1 MSCRPSGALLGAA
14 LAGLVAAGFLVAAEE
29 PNLTPERTQQFLLT
43 AKVIRSRQLSRGV
56 TAPWRLTLTDGTLT
70 HDAAFQSIDERR
82 PAGHAE
88 PNFRD
93 SYHFNI
99 AAYELAGLLGLT
111 HMMPVTVARKW
122 AGKTGALSWWVTFKW
137 HERDRFLKKLQ
148 PPDLE
153 AWNRQIHRV
162 RVFSQ
167 LVHDTDRNLGNL
179 LITEDW
185 KVWMID
191 FTRAFR
197 WHHELRSPKGLVKC
211 DRQLLEKLQQLSAA
225 EVREKT
231 QPHLNASEV
240 KALMKRRDKIVA
252 RFDNL
257 IAQKGEDQ
265 VLY

>member
-29 PNLTPERTQQFLLT
+29 PNLTPERTRQFLLR
-43 AKVIRSRQLSRGV
+43 AKVIRSRQLSRGI

-70 HDAAFQSIDERR
+70 HDAAFQSVDERKLT
-82 PAGHAE
+82 GHTE

-99 AAYELAGLLGLT
+99 AAYELARLLALG
-111 HMMPVTVARKW
+111 HMMPVTVERKW

-137 HERDRFLKKLQ
+137 HERDRFLKKLR
-148 PPDLE
+148 PPDPE
-153 AWNRQIHRV
+153 AWDQQMYRV

-167 LVHDTDRNLGNL
+167 LVYDTDRNLGNL

-185 KVWMID
+185 KLWMID

-197 WHHELRSPKGLVKC
+197 WHHELRRPKDLVKC
-211 DRQLLEKLQQLSAA
+211 DRQLLEKLRQLSAA

-231 QPHLNASEV
+231 RPHLNAPEV
-240 KALMKRRDKIVA
+240 KALIKRRDKIVA
-252 RFDNL
+252 RFEKL

>member
-1 MSCRPSGALLGAA
+1 M
-14 LAGLVAAGFLVAAEE
+14 
-29 PNLTPERTQQFLLT
+29 
-43 AKVIRSRQLSRGV
+43 
-56 TAPWRLTLTDGTLT
+56 
-70 HDAAFQSIDERR
+70 H
-82 PAGHAE
+82 
-88 PNFRD
+88 
-93 SYHFNI
+93 HFNI

-137 HERDRFLKKLQ
+137 HERDRFLKKLR
-148 PPDLE
+148 PPDPE
-153 AWNRQIHRV
+153 AWNQQIYRV

-167 LVHDTDRNLGNL
+167 LVYDTDRNLGNL
-179 LITEDW
+179 LITEEW

-197 WHHELRSPKGLVKC
+197 WHHELRSLKGLVKC
-211 DRQLLEKLQQLSAA
+211 DRQLLEKLRELSTA

-231 QPHLNASEV
+231 RPHLHAPEV

-252 RFDNL
+252 RFEKL

>member
-1 MSCRPSGALLGAA
+1 M
-14 LAGLVAAGFLVAAEE
+14 
-29 PNLTPERTQQFLLT
+29 
-43 AKVIRSRQLSRGV
+43 IRSRQLSRGI

-70 HDAAFQSIDERR
+70 HDAAFQSVDERK
-82 PAGHAE
+82 PTGHTE

-99 AAYELAGLLGLT
+99 AAYELARLLALG
-111 HMMPVTVARKW
+111 HMMPVTVERKW

-137 HERDRFLKKLQ
+137 HERDRFLKKLR
-148 PPDLE
+148 PPDPE
-153 AWNRQIHRV
+153 AWDQQMYRV

-167 LVHDTDRNLGNL
+167 LVYDTDRNLGNL

-185 KVWMID
+185 KLWMID

-197 WHHELRSPKGLVKC
+197 WHHELRRPKDLVKC
-211 DRQLLEKLQQLSAA
+211 DRQLLGKLRQLSAA

-231 QPHLNASEV
+231 RPHLNAPEV
-240 KALMKRRDKIVA
+240 KALIKRRDKIVA
-252 RFDNL
+252 RFEKL